1 MLKISRSLLSLLCL
15 LLLTSS
21 VWSQVPPEAE
31 KPADSGSKS
40 EKAGVLTMMFYDP
53 DKKIGFILLM
63 NGEPKGR
70 GIDNEIMEIMDQAL
84 WNQQP

>member
-1 MLKISRSLLSLLCL
+1 
-15 LLLTSS
+15 
-21 VWSQVPPEAE
+21 
-31 KPADSGSKS
+31 
-40 EKAGVLTMMFYDP
+40 MMFYDP